1 MSRLLN
7 FEEPKKEKKDM
18 VDYMGIAKDHDGA
31 IRNLA
36 ERLVELTERV
46 NELETEIKELKEKQ
60 E

>member
-1 MSRLLN
+1 
-7 FEEPKKEKKDM
+7 M